1 MKGRCL
7 NTLAPWHHI
16 VGYTGLGGHDAE
28 ALLDADD
35 QDDEGIENNIASKT
49 NIISANWAKTHS

>member
-1 MKGRCL
+1 M
-7 NTLAPWHHI
+7 APWHHI

-35 QDDEGIENNIASKT
+35 QDDEGIENNIGSKT
-49 NIISANWAKTHS
+49 NRLSAKWAKPQS